1 MIVHIDASRRW
12 NSFQQNRIVRDESRG
27 SRRAVRVANGRQ
39 VGISDRKGKILQ
51 RGTGRRV
58 LRSRLRASAKTLR
71 ALPMQPLPSPAEQ
84 RRDIRR
90 GNKGRRF
97 LTDASPIFSLHRREG
112 TRATF
117 DAAPGGNDAT
127 RAVALALQHFHI
139 RKERFPPPSS
149 PPPHPLLDMQSVVN
163 KTSGRQRRG
172 NNDAPATARRARH
185 SGRNRV
191 NCRASALRELR
202 SCSDY

>member
-1 MIVHIDASRRW
+1 MNLAVREGQFESPMRDKQESAIGKGKHCKLAFARVRKDAS
-12 NSFQQNRIVRDESRG
+12 SFAD
-27 SRRAVRVANGRQ
+27 
-39 VGISDRKGKILQ
+39 
-51 RGTGRRV
+51 
-58 LRSRLRASAKTLR
+58 AKL
-71 ALPMQPLPSPAEQ
+71 LPSPAEQ

-90 GNKGRRF
+90 GNKGRGF

-149 PPPHPLLDMQSVVN
+149 PPPPRPLLDMHGVVN

-172 NNDAPATARRARH
+172 NNDAPALDIPAGIA
-185 SGRNRV
+185 
-191 NCRASALRELR
+191 
-202 SCSDY
+202 